1 MNRRRPPRKPNLRW
15 DGRSKS
21 WPRPHEP
28 GPPGGD
34 LNLWMCAEDL
44 GTEIWAHFHRLE
56 RRKGTY
62 EREPV
67 TLTDCSEEL
76 AETLANALPY
86 THYRESLSSAVKD
99 FAKVVAQELMLT
111 GDISF
116 EIQIGWAGE
125 DHVAISEARLGS
137 IPRRS
142 LVGVRPFLFQVVPT
156 DAPGGPHK
164 ERVARLDASRV
175 VTFRAPR
182 QWRASFSAVQ
192 RGFRALG
199 RSEGTWMREGAE
211 GRFTESVKEV
221 RRQYNI
227 HLARLSAPI
236 GWNFRGRIREDQSD
250 FHWALR
256 ELQWKR
262 VCIEVRDEILSTLRG
277 TFKLI
282 GELVAERPVLDWRDL
297 PTTKQVD
304 DSLQRLGQGA
314 RFDELLKAFR

>member
-1 MNRRRPPRKPNLRW
+1 
-15 DGRSKS
+15 
-21 WPRPHEP
+21 
-28 GPPGGD
+28 
-34 LNLWMCAEDL
+34 MCAEDL
-44 GTEIWAHFHRLE
+44 GAEIWAHFHRLE
-56 RRKGTY
+56 RSRGTY

-76 AETLANALPY
+76 AQTLANALPY
-86 THYRESLSSAVKD
+86 THDREGLSSTVKD

-116 EIQIGWAGE
+116 EIQLGWAGE

-156 DAPGGPHK
+156 DAPGGPHEK
-164 ERVARLDASRV
+164 RITRLDASRV
-175 VTFRAPR
+175 VTFRPPR
-182 QWRASFSAVQ
+182 RWRALFSAVQ
-192 RGFRALG
+192 RGFRVLG

-262 VCIEVRDEILSTLRG
+262 VCIDVRDEILSTLRN
-277 TFKLI
+277 TFKSI
-282 GELVAERPVLDWRDL
+282 GELVAERPELEWRDL
-297 PTTKQVD
+297 PTREQVD
-304 DSLQRLGQGA
+304 DGLQRLAQGA

>member
-1 MNRRRPPRKPNLRW
+1 MNRRRRRMDHNLRW

-44 GTEIWAHFHRLE
+44 GTEIWTHFHRLE
-56 RRKGTY
+56 RGRGTY

-67 TLTDCSEEL
+67 TVTGCSEEL
-76 AETLANALPY
+76 AETLANSLPY
-86 THYRESLSSAVKD
+86 THDRESLSSAVKD
-99 FAKVVAQELMLT
+99 FAKVVAQELVLT

-116 EIQIGWAGE
+116 EIQIGRAREG
-125 DHVAISEARLGS
+125 HVAISEARLGS

-142 LVGVRPFLFQVVPT
+142 LVGVRPLLFQVVPS
-156 DAPGGPHK
+156 DAPGGLHEK
-164 ERVARLDASRV
+164 RMTRLDASRV
-175 VTFRAPR
+175 VTFRTPR
-182 QWRASFSAVQ
+182 RWRASFSAVQ
-192 RGFRALG
+192 RGFRVLG
-199 RSEGTWMREGAE
+199 RSEDTWMREGAE

-236 GWNFRGRIREDQSD
+236 GWNFRGRIREQQSD

-262 VCIEVRDEILSTLRG
+262 VCIDVRDEILSALRG
-277 TFKLI
+277 TFKSI
-282 GELVAERPVLDWRDL
+282 GELVDERPLLEWRDL
-297 PTTKQVD
+297 PTREQVD
-304 DSLQRLGQGA
+304 AGLQRLGQGA
-314 RFDELLKAFR
+314 RFDEVLKAFR

>member
-1 MNRRRPPRKPNLRW
+1 
-15 DGRSKS
+15 
-21 WPRPHEP
+21 
-28 GPPGGD
+28 
-34 LNLWMCAEDL
+34 MCAEDL

-156 DAPGGPHK
+156 DALGGPHK
-164 ERVARLDASRV
+164 ERIARLDASRV

-211 GRFTESVKEV
+211 GGFTESVKEV

-227 HLARLSAPI
+227 QLARLSAPI

>member
-1 MNRRRPPRKPNLRW
+1 M
-15 DGRSKS
+15 
-21 WPRPHEP
+21 
-28 GPPGGD
+28 
-34 LNLWMCAEDL
+34 WMCAEDL

-56 RRKGTY
+56 RRRGNY

-67 TLTDCSEEL
+67 TLADCSEEL
-76 AETLANALPY
+76 AETLASALPY

-116 EIQIGWAGE
+116 EIQIGWARE

-142 LVGVRPFLFQVVPT
+142 LVGVRPFLFQVIPT

-164 ERVARLDASRV
+164 ERITRLDASRI
-175 VTFRAPR
+175 VTFRPPR
-182 QWRASFSAVQ
+182 RWRASFSAVQ
-192 RGFRALG
+192 SGFRVLG

-221 RRQYNI
+221 RRQYNV

-236 GWNFRGRIREDQSD
+236 GWNLRGRIREDQSD

-262 VCIEVRDEILSTLRG
+262 VCIEVRDEILSTLRR
-277 TFKLI
+277 TFKSI

-297 PTTKQVD
+297 PTTEQVD
-304 DSLQRLGQGA
+304 DSLQRLGQGV